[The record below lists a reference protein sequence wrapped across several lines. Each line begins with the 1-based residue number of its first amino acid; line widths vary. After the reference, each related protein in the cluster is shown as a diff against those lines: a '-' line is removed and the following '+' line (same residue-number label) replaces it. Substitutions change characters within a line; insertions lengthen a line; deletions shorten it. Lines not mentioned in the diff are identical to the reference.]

1 MSMKIFKKILMLL
14 AVLMMV
20 VTPFA
25 AITADTTSSSSS
37 ADTAKT
43 TDDSLKKVKEK
54 GTLVVGLSADYPPYE
69 FTTKQDGKTEYVGI
83 DIQIAKKFAK
93 DFDLFKDSVL
103 VKVYDIIA
111 VKKVYCLK

>member
-1 MSMKIFKKILMLL
+1 MKIFKKMLMLL

-37 ADTAKT
+37 TDTAKT

-83 DIQIAKKFAK
+83 DIHAPKLRKKMEFPS
-93 DFDLFKDSVL
+93 FFPIFLSLRTSFLNFSIRNI
-103 VKVYDIIA
+103 YN
-111 VKKVYCLK
+111 

>member
-69 FTTKQDGKTEYVGI
+69 FTTKQHNHQWCQKLN
-83 DIQIAKKFAK
+83 
-93 DFDLFKDSVL
+93 FD
-103 VKVYDIIA
+103 A
-111 VKKVYCLK
+111 WLKSHA

>member
-1 MSMKIFKKILMLL
+1 MKIFKKILVLL

-93 DFDLFKDSVL
+93 DLGVKLVIKNMNFDSLL
-103 VKVYDIIA
+103 VALETGKIDT
-111 VKKVYCLK
+111 

>member
-54 GTLVVGLSADYPPYE
+54 GTLVVPIIHLTNLLLSKMARLNMSE
-69 FTTKQDGKTEYVGI
+69 LI
-83 DIQIAKKFAK
+83 
-93 DFDLFKDSVL
+93 FKL
-103 VKVYDIIA
+103 LRNL
-111 VKKVYCLK
+111 LKI

>member
-1 MSMKIFKKILMLL
+1 KRQLFLLTLIIMLD
-14 AVLMMV
+14 
-20 VTPFA
+20 TPFA

-83 DIQIAKKFAK
+83 DIQIAKKFDK
-93 DFDLFKDSVL
+93 DLGVKLVIKNMNFDSLL
-103 VKVYDIIA
+103 VEIGRASCRERV
-111 VKKVYCLK
+111 